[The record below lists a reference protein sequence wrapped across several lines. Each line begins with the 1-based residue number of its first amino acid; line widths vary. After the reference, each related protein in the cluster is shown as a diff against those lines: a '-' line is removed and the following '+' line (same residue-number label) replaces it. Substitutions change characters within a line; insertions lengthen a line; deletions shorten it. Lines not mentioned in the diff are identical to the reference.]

1 MNLDVFYLQVKRISW
16 TMFTLP
22 DQNFDCGISKSSA
35 LYFPCDVII
44 DIWNVC
50 ILHMCWFNQT
60 SKQFSANIS
69 ALSVKS
75 NVSGIVSPEMELPYC
90 KIYDIS
96 PVLT

>member
-1 MNLDVFYLQVKRISW
+1 
-16 TMFTLP
+16 MFTLP

-60 SKQFSANIS
+60 SKQRFPPIFQ
-69 ALSVKS
+69 LYQS
-75 NVSGIVSPEMELPYC
+75 NQTCLE
-90 KIYDIS
+90 
-96 PVLT
+96 